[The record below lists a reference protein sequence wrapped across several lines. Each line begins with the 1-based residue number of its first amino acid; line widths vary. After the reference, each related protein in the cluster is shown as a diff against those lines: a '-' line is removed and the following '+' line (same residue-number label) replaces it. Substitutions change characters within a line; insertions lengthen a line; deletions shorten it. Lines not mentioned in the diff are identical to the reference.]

1 MKITF
6 VGEKPLIYFVDVTHY
21 SVKPQKH
28 KLFIESENREDKKQ
42 EY

>member
-1 MKITF
+1 MRITF

-21 SVKPQKH
+21 SVKSQKH